1 VDKTNKATVFV
12 HICTLGTMN
21 NPQATKH
28 DFARVPTVGEY
39 FGLKTFGPWYRVTG
53 VVHTPFEDAEWE
65 AEIYAVE
72 VERGSK
78 RDGIDDFG
86 PPNEWALR

>member
-1 VDKTNKATVFV
+1 VDKANKASVLV
-12 HICTLGTMN
+12 RVRKSGTTDW
-21 NPQATKH
+21 QATKR
-28 DFARVPTVGEY
+28 DFARVPTIGEY
-39 FGLKTFGPWYRVTG
+39 FGLNSFGPSYRVTG
-53 VVHTPFEDAEWE
+53 VVHAPFEGAEWE

-86 PPNEWALR
+86 PPNEWSLR